1 MKAKDDLEFWLNFVS
16 EHEERETNDE
26 VITFYDFK
34 KIFEY
39 YLENLK
45 GELDKMTSSLK
56 FPFEVKNINLEISI
70 DDDESVY
77 IKLNYDK
84 EEDGYTIDSYNID
97 ELGIYY
103 TGYTLTEQQQATF
116 YQENYDFFQRIVQ
129 VYYLNNLFYTEGFS
143 FYKEYSDDDFGTE
156 ITFSNVR
163 ETNFTIWRKVSED
176 RYGDDDTLFTN
187 KYLNRPDIDELY
199 NEVLKRNVINISTL
213 DEHANYLMSLAKIDG
228 ILNKQEKVKKL

>member
-77 IKLNYDK
+77 IKLSYDK

-187 KYLNRPDIDELY
+187 KYLNRPDINELY